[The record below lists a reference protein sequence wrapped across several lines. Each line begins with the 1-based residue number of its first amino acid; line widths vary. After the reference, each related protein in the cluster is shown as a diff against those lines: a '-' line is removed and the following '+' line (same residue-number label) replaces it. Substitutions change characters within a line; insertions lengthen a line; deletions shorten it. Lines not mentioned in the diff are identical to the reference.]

1 MTDQFDKTEKQYI
14 ELTSGI
20 QRFEHFSVYTDP
32 FLPQIFSHNFV
43 QLHRTFPLDKLLPF
57 FSSVPG
63 LLQAN
68 YIHVKAAPEHAF
80 PLLLKQNLVKQ
91 GCVVED
97 ELFFARK
104 LENGD
109 LQAGHPLTAW
119 GTEKSLANV
128 KGIIDV
134 HNRRPVG
141 EAFFRPPS
149 SERVSGLQVPIF
161 QFPCKKQAPTIAIK
175 YDKLSNIDQFKEF
188 AKMTGT
194 EDKADK
200 WLAEWDKKTAAA
212 KTKVQKAVGSKTISI
227 MQTNGKDIYVF
238 GKDFGRGGSIIY
250 DKLGLKA
257 TKLTQEKAINQ
268 GPGYAS
274 ISLEK
279 LPDFAGDYIFMGPWQ
294 AGGDDKGVLDS
305 SIWKNLDAVKQ
316 NHVYRIDPIGFY
328 FSDPISLEGQL
339 DYITKSLTK

>member
-1 MTDQFDKTEKQYI
+1 MFHTYKKIGAALIAMLLIAALAACGNSSDTKGSSEKEETITYKAENGNIKIPKHPKRVVVMADGYYGDFKQLGIKVVGAPQNVFKNPYYKGKTKGVTNIGDGTSVEKI
-14 ELTSGI
+14 I
-20 QRFEHFSVYTDP
+20 D
-32 FLPQIFSHNFV
+32 
-43 QLHRTFPLDKLLPF
+43 
-57 FSSVPG
+57 
-63 LLQAN
+63 
-68 YIHVKAAPEHAF
+68 
-80 PLLLKQNLVKQ
+80 LKPDLIVVWTTQ
-91 GCVVED
+91 GAD
-97 ELFFARK
+97 IKK
-104 LENGD
+104 LE
-109 LQAGHPLTAW
+109 
-119 GTEKSLANV
+119 K
-128 KGIIDV
+128 I
-134 HNRRPVG
+134 
-141 EAFFRPPS
+141 
-149 SERVSGLQVPIF
+149 
-161 QFPCKKQAPTIAIK
+161 APTIAIK